1 MMNKLKPALIVF
13 QKNPVLGQVKTRI
26 AKILGEEK
34 ALEIYRFLVWKT
46 HEQITLL
53 TNWDVFLYYSDFT
66 EKVDWKPKKGEISY
80 HLQKGKD
87 LGERMRNAFEEI
99 FHKGYTRIL
108 IIGTDC
114 PQLTEETLNNAAKE
128 LNNYD
133 VVFGPAKDGGYYLL
147 GLKKLYNG
155 LFQDIPWST
164 ESVLELS
171 IQYLKQNKISFQ
183 TTSSLS
189 DIDTAEDW
197 DKYQKS
203 FQGFGRT
210 VDNY

>member
-203 FQGFGRT
+203 FQGVGRT